1 MRWQTPLLFEHRT
14 IRRFVILPVKIR
26 NEIRWLEWV
35 TILQIY
41 EDNAFGCGWRNKK
54 FLED

>member
-14 IRRFVILPVKIR
+14 IRRFAILPVKIE
-26 NEIRWLEWV
+26 NEVRWLEWV

-41 EDNAFGCGWRNKK
+41 EENAFGYGWHNEE
-54 FLED
+54 FLS